1 MPRKLY
7 VGNLAPDVTKESL
20 RDAFAPYGNVTSSVI
35 VLDPENGK
43 PKGFG
48 FVEMEVD
55 AEAENANLAM
65 NSKEFMGKFL
75 IVRNAIPKKGK

>member
-1 MPRKLY
+1 MARKLY

-20 RDAFAPYGNVTSSVI
+20 REAFAPYETVTSSVI

-48 FVEMEVD
+48 FIEMEVD
-55 AEAENANLAM
+55 AEAETANAAK

-75 IVRNAIPKKGK
+75 IVRAAIPKKGK

>member
-1 MPRKLY
+1 MSRKLY

-20 RDAFAPYGNVTSSVI
+20 RDAFALYGTVTSSVI
-35 VLDPENGK
+35 VLDPDNGK

-55 AEAENANLAM
+55 AEADKANLAM

-75 IVRNAIPKKGK
+75 IVRTAFSQKGR